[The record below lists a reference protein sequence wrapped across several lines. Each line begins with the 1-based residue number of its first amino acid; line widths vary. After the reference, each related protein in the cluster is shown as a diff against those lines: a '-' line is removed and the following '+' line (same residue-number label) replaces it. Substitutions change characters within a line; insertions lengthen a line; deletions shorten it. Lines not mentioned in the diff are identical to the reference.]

1 VKRVVALVVH
11 NWPLKLAAIGLATL
25 LYAGLV
31 LSQSAQRTDVRVSI
45 VPRNQPADAYL
56 VDVQPKEVTE
66 IRYFAP
72 PEVGR
77 VSSSSFSAFVD
88 LAAVDPAGGKTLV
101 AVQVEATDARIR
113 IIDFQPTS
121 VLVELDPLTSKVVP
135 VEVDHGEV
143 PPGLEVGEPQLS
155 STDATVS
162 GPASVLDR
170 VTAALAR
177 VTIEPSGLDVDRDVQ
192 LVPVDAL
199 GEVVTPVDV
208 NPESVHVKIRVGS
221 DAETRTLPVDPII
234 IGTPANGFQV
244 ASVTVEPTV
253 VTIQGDADAL
263 AALDK
268 VDTDPISVAGARTDL
283 AETATLSLPSGVDP
297 LGTGEVQVTVVIRA
311 ISGSR
316 TFSAGILLSGARD
329 DRTYALST
337 DRVSVVIGGRVSQL
351 DRLDPTSFSATVDVA
366 ALAPGSHSVT
376 VVVANLAAGLTVI
389 SIDPPSVTVEVG
401 LPATPTPRSPSPS
414 PAASASPASVP

>member
-1 VKRVVALVVH
+1 VKRVVAVVVH

-45 VPRNQPADAYL
+45 VPRNQPTDAYL
-56 VDVQPKEVTE
+56 VDIQPTDVTE

-77 VSSSSFSAFVD
+77 VSSASFSAFVD
-88 LAAVDPAGGKTLV
+88 LAAVDPAAGPTLV
-101 AVQVEATDARIR
+101 AVQVEVTDARIR

-121 VLVELDPLTSKVVP
+121 VRVELDPLTSKTVP
-135 VEVDHGEV
+135 VEVDRGTV
-143 PPGLEVGEPQLS
+143 PDGLQVGEPELS

-170 VTAALAR
+170 VTAAVAR
-177 VTIEPSGLDVDRDVQ
+177 VIIDPSGLDVDRDVQ

-221 DAETRTLPVDPII
+221 DVESRTLPIDPII
-234 IGTPANGFQV
+234 IGTPANGFEV

-253 VTIQGDADAL
+253 VTVQGDADSL
-263 AALDK
+263 AALER
-268 VDTDPISVAGARTDL
+268 VDTDPISVAGARTEL
-283 AETATLSLPSGVDP
+283 AVTATLSLPSGVEP
-297 LGTGEVQVTVVIRA
+297 LGSGEVQVTVVIRA
-311 ISGSR
+311 VSGSR

-337 DRVSVVIGGRVSQL
+337 DRVAVVIGGRVSQL
-351 DRLDPTSFSATVDVA
+351 DRLDPTAFSATVDVA
-366 ALAPGSHSVT
+366 ALAPGSHSVP
-376 VVVANLAAGLTVI
+376 VVVANLPAGLSII
-389 SIDPPSVTVEVG
+389 SIDPPAITVIVG
-401 LPATPTPRSPSPS
+401 LPASPLPTAPTPS
-414 PAASASPASVP
+414 PAASSPTPTP